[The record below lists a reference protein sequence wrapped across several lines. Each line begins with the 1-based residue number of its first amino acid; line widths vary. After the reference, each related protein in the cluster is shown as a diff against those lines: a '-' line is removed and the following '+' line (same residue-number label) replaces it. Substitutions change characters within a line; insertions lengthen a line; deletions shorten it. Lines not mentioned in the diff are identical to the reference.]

1 MVPLLQTP
9 EQNPHATLITLFMNA
24 VEEAMTLEDR
34 LQGMASDSRALRD
47 LREYLP
53 LKEKL
58 ASRYDP
64 VLMKVQYAQ
73 ELVTRYD
80 HVFER

>member
-9 EQNPHATLITLFMNA
+9 NQNPHATLITLFMNA
-24 VEEAMTLEDR
+24 VEEVMTLEDR
-34 LQGMASDSRALRD
+34 LQGLAPDSRALRD
-47 LREYLP
+47 SRKYLP
-53 LKEKL
+53 LNKKPD
-58 ASRYDP
+58 SRYDP

-73 ELVTRYD
+73 ELVARYE

>member
-24 VEEAMTLEDR
+24 VEETMTLQDR
-34 LQGMASDSRALRD
+34 LQGLAPDNRVSRNLRKY
-47 LREYLP
+47 LR
-53 LKEKL
+53 LKQKPG
-58 ASRYDP
+58 SRYDA
-64 VLMKVQYAQ
+64 VMMKVQYAQ
-73 ELVTRYD
+73 ELVARYD